1 MSEHRG
7 LFHLEDKV
15 VVVTGAGQGLG
26 EATARVAGELGARVA
41 VLDIDDGL
49 ARRTAESLSAAGIEA
64 VPIACDVADDS
75 AVGQAAQTVEQQL
88 GGCDGLVNNAGVIA
102 WTPLEDLSVDEWD
115 HVMKVNV
122 RGAFLCTKHF
132 GRSMIAQQGG
142 SVVNVASVA
151 GTVPEPGAGAYA
163 PSKAALVML
172 ARQTATEWGRHGI
185 RANAVSPGI
194 MRTPMAEAFNSDPD
208 AYRRR
213 LEMIAVHRI
222 GDPEEVARVIAFLLS
237 DAGSY
242 LSAQNLEVDGGLM
255 QMMIG
260 ILPRPGVPGARQSDE
275 TSGGQVGAP

>member
-1 MSEHRG
+1 MDERRG
-7 LFHLEDKV
+7 LCQLDGKV

-26 EATARVAGELGARVA
+26 EATARVAGELGARVV
-41 VLDIDDGL
+41 VLDIDGEL
-49 ARRTAESLSAAGIEA
+49 ARRTAASLDGQGIE
-64 VPIACDVADDS
+64 VLPIACDVADENEVD
-75 AVGQAAQTVEQQL
+75 QAARTVEERW

-102 WTPLEDLSVDEWD
+102 WTPLADLSVDEWD
-115 HVMKVNV
+115 RVMQVNV

-132 GRSMIAQQGG
+132 GRSMLAQRHGAI
-142 SVVNVASVA
+142 VNVASVA

-172 ARQTATEWGRHGI
+172 ARQTATEWGGHGI

-242 LSAQNLEVDGGLM
+242 VSAQNLEVDGGLM
-255 QMMIG
+255 QMMID
-260 ILPRPGVPGARQSDE
+260 ILPRPGVPGAREVDGPADDQA
-275 TSGGQVGAP
+275 VP